1 MNIDVYNTHIE
12 LYPYTLG
19 DYPLIEKWYTG
30 IDKFSNA
37 EFPCG
42 YLIEDNKLYLPRGT
56 SISHLESMTG
66 GVVKFVKNVDSHERM
81 NTKFY
86 ANVEPR
92 NELQKDSIKFLLSH
106 HQQLGLNLQTGFGK
120 QEPISRL
127 IPVPEGGTKRMGDL
141 QIGDKIFGSDGKPTT
156 VIGVYPQGKKE
167 VYEITFSDGRKARC
181 GLEHLWEVYID
192 DSDKPCVMRLKDII
206 SNNKTYRIQTLSNP
220 VQYENKDVLIDPFI
234 MGFNINK
241 HIPEEYLYNSLDIRM
256 KLLKGLIHGNGKVI
270 NENKMLYVSKSSI
283 LLNQINE
290 LVLGLG
296 LFSNINKNVLRIEI
310 PKERYL
316 KIEDIKYVGKEESQ
330 CIAVDAINKLYLTE
344 DFIVTHN
351 TYCVANAVTEMNE
364 KTLIITPNESIK
376 IQWLNTFVNMFDY
389 RSKHIMNISGSNVID
404 GIMNDEIS
412 IKDRN
417 IFLVNHQ
424 TLHSY
429 LFNNNSYLFHKFF
442 KKLKIGIK
450 VYDESHLNFANI
462 LLIDFFSNTKKTI
475 YLTATFDRSDKTE
488 SACFKRAF
496 SSVIGYGEEESL
508 KITEKHIL
516 YHVVNINSN
525 IEYKNRAR
533 IMAFPGYTA
542 IKAGRYAFFD
552 DPKDTTY
559 NTIKSILNL
568 VSNVEGKILIFVPLI
583 EAADKVV
590 DKLKLDFPD
599 KKIMPYHS
607 KMDKSEKS
615 EIDKYNII
623 VSTIKSTGTG
633 MDIPGLRVV
642 INTENFAST
651 VLAQQVIGRLRPYAK
666 DKETFFFDIVDI
678 CIPNNNYYFKA
689 RFKKISTLVKKV
701 IYLDINK

>member
-19 DYPLIEKWYTG
+19 DYPLIEKWYTA
-30 IDKFSNA
+30 IDKFSNS

-66 GVVKFVKNVDSHERM
+66 GVVKFVKNVDSHEKM

-92 NELQKDSIKFLLSH
+92 NELQKDSIKFLLSP
-106 HQQLGLNLQTGFGK
+106 HQQLGLNLQTGAGK
-120 QEPISRL
+120 EEPVSRL
-127 IPVPEGGTKRMGDL
+127 IPVPEGGTKKMGDL
-141 QIGDKIFGSDGKPTT
+141 KIGDKIFGSDGKPIT

-181 GLEHLWEVYID
+181 GLEHLWEVVID
-192 DSDKPCVMRLKDII
+192 NSTNPCVMRLKDII

-220 VQYENKDVLIDPFI
+220 VQYKHKDVLIDPFI

-256 KLLKGLIHGNGKVI
+256 KLLKGLIYGNGKVI

-283 LLNQINE
+283 LLNQIKE

-310 PKERYL
+310 PEERYL
-316 KIEDIKYVGKEESQ
+316 KIENIRYVGKEESQ
-330 CIAVDAINKLYLTE
+330 CIAVDAINRLYLTE

-364 KTLIITPNESIK
+364 KTLIISPNESIK
-376 IQWLNTFVNMFDY
+376 LQWLNTFVNMFDY

-559 NTIKSILNL
+559 NTIKAILNL
-568 VSNVEGKILIFVPLI
+568 VSEVEGKILIFVPLI

-599 KKIMPYHS
+599 KKIMSYHS
-607 KMDKSEKS
+607 KIDKNEKS
-615 EIDKYNII
+615 EIGKYDVI

-678 CIPNNNYYFKA
+678 CIPNNNYYFRA

-701 IYLDINK
+701 VYLDINK

>member
-1 MNIDVYNTHIE
+1 
-12 LYPYTLG
+12 
-19 DYPLIEKWYTG
+19 
-30 IDKFSNA
+30 
-37 EFPCG
+37 
-42 YLIEDNKLYLPRGT
+42 
-56 SISHLESMTG
+56 
-66 GVVKFVKNVDSHERM
+66 
-81 NTKFY
+81 
-86 ANVEPR
+86 
-92 NELQKDSIKFLLSH
+92 
-106 HQQLGLNLQTGFGK
+106 
-120 QEPISRL
+120 
-127 IPVPEGGTKRMGDL
+127 
-141 QIGDKIFGSDGKPTT
+141 
-156 VIGVYPQGKKE
+156 
-167 VYEITFSDGRKARC
+167 
-181 GLEHLWEVYID
+181 
-192 DSDKPCVMRLKDII
+192 
-206 SNNKTYRIQTLSNP
+206 
-220 VQYENKDVLIDPFI
+220 
-234 MGFNINK
+234 
-241 HIPEEYLYNSLDIRM
+241 
-256 KLLKGLIHGNGKVI
+256 
-270 NENKMLYVSKSSI
+270 
-283 LLNQINE
+283 
-290 LVLGLG
+290 
-296 LFSNINKNVLRIEI
+296 
-310 PKERYL
+310 
-316 KIEDIKYVGKEESQ
+316 
-330 CIAVDAINKLYLTE
+330 
-344 DFIVTHN
+344 
-351 TYCVANAVTEMNE
+351 
-364 KTLIITPNESIK
+364 
-376 IQWLNTFVNMFDY
+376 MFDY

-559 NTIKSILNL
+559 NTIKAILNL
-568 VSNVEGKILIFVPLI
+568 VSEVEGKILIFIPLI
-583 EAADKVV
+583 EAADIVV

-599 KKIMPYHS
+599 KKIMSYHS
-607 KMDKSEKS
+607 KIDKNEKS
-615 EIDKYNII
+615 EIGKYDVI
-623 VSTIKSTGTG
+623 VSTIKSAGTG

-678 CIPNNNYYFKA
+678 CIPNNNYYFRA

-701 IYLDINK
+701 VYLDINK